1 MVQPPAVV
9 DGGSQVTNGLF
20 AFSDTVSLEITCLTQ
35 FLKML
40 NIFEH

>member
-20 AFSDTVSLEITCLTQ
+20 AFSDTVSLESHVS
-35 FLKML
+35 L
-40 NIFEH
+40 NSSKC